1 MALRCIHKK
10 LLDLSCDRPGQCSAG
25 PVDDDMFHWQVARM
39 WPNDSPYQGGV
50 FFLRIQ
56 FPSNYPF
63 KLAKTSFTTR
73 IYHPNINRNR
83 SICLDILTSEW
94 SPKVSLSICSILY
107 DPNPDDSLVPEI
119 AKLYR
124 KDRGKYDRISQEWTQ
139 KYAM

>member
-1 MALRCIHKK
+1 MTT
-10 LLDLSCDRPGQCSAG
+10 CSTG
-25 PVDDDMFHWQVARM
+25 K
-39 WPNDSPYQGGV
+39 WPECGLMTAPIREESFFF